1 MGKEDKFLRPR
12 TGGNLTCCSREAELR
27 QSCGGSRVRSNAGAT
42 KLRISIHAPQC
53 HFRECVRAQK
63 TCKKKRKIKKKN
75 FSQAFLDGIRRET
88 EEHRRLICILSKK
101 GGGWWVLDGK
111 FQMCDKKSC

>member
-12 TGGNLTCCSREAELR
+12 TGGNLTCCSREAEMR

-63 TCKKKRKIKKKN
+63 TCKKKERNKKRKTFRKH
-75 FSQAFLDGIRRET
+75 FLMVFGVR
-88 EEHRRLICILSKK
+88 
-101 GGGWWVLDGK
+101 
-111 FQMCDKKSC
+111 QKSTGD